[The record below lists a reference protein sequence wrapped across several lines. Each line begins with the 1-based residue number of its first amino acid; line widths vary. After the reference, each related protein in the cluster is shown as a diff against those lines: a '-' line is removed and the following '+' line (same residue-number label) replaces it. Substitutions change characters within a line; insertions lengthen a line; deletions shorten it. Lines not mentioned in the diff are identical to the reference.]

1 MAKYQVV
8 EVTHLN
14 CGLGSEGGVELAG
27 FNSVLGDFCPAG
39 WHIVSTRVLA
49 DNGIQRALIL
59 LSQ

>member
-14 CGLGSEGGVELAG
+14 CGLGTEGGVELEG
-27 FNSVLGDFCPAG
+27 FNSVLSNLCPAG
-39 WHIVSTRVLA
+39 WQIVSTRVLA

-59 LSQ
+59 MTQ